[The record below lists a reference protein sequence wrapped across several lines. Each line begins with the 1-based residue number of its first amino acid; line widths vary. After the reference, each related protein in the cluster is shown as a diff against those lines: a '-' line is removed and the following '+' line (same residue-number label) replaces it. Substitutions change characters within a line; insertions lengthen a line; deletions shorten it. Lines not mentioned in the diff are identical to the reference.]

1 MRYLNPRASSV
12 EGNTW
17 STVIRKYKLKPGD
30 EAEVV
35 FRDRA
40 GKLSCRDCAQRDLLK
55 RQPQLRPSNP
65 VQQRAID
72 ANRVSAVT
80 NRQRLNAVQKAGVIS
95 ARENRNNDNGNHSAS
110 SSKNRDQKKKQKPK
124 KDKKSKQHHKKPH

>member
-1 MRYLNPRASSV
+1 MRYLNPRA
-12 EGNTW
+12 
-17 STVIRKYKLKPGD
+17 
-30 EAEVV
+30 V

-40 GKLSCRDCAQRDLLK
+40 GKLSCRDCAQRDLLT

-72 ANRVSAVT
+72 ANRVNAVT

-110 SSKNRDQKKKQKPK
+110 SSENRDQKKPKPK
-124 KDKKSKQHHKKPH
+124 KDKKSKQHHKKPN